1 MARVFL
7 IDTMFHIH
15 RAYHALPPILSP
27 SGQPTQAVRGVVGIL
42 ANLWKSERIRH
53 LACVFETR
61 GSSFRQQIDP
71 DYKAHRPSAPAELL
85 SQVPLVEQTCRAL
98 GLPTYQQPGHEAD
111 DLLATL
117 AVQAAAAG
125 HDVVVVSNDKDL
137 AQLCVDP
144 KICLLRI
151 KGQGKNQSLE
161 YIDRERVPQ
170 LFGVGPELIASWLA
184 LNGDAVD
191 NIPGVPGIGPKTA
204 CKLLLE
210 LGPLPELLEQC
221 HRAGRHQKVLEEQR
235 ERLLLNYQLAQLKT
249 DLPLRF
255 SLEGVTPGPFLGL
268 VELYRELG
276 MKRNLEPFEG
286 SLFEPANVLELW
298 S

>member
-15 RAYHALPPILSP
+15 RAFHALPPILSP

-42 ANLWKSERIRH
+42 SNLWKSERIRH

-71 DYKAHRPSAPAELL
+71 AYKAHRPAAPAELL
-85 SQVPLVEQTCRAL
+85 SQVPLVEQACRAL
-98 GLPTYQQPGHEAD
+98 GLPTYQEPGYEAD

-117 AVQAAAAG
+117 AVQCSQAG
-125 HDVVVVSNDKDL
+125 HEVVVVSNDKDL

-144 KICLLRI
+144 KISVLRI
-151 KGQGKNQSLE
+151 RGQGKNQSLE
-161 YIDRERVPQ
+161 YIDRERVTQ
-170 LFGVGPELIASWLA
+170 LFGVAPELIPSWLA

-204 CKLLLE
+204 CKLLNE
-210 LGPLPELLEQC
+210 IGSLPQLLEDPS
-221 HRAGRHQKVLEEQR
+221 RAGRHQRTLEEHR
-235 ERLLLNYQLAQLKT
+235 ERLLLNYQLVQLKT
-249 DLPLRF
+249 DLPLKF
-255 SLEGVTPGPFLGL
+255 SLEAVTPGPFLGL

-286 SLFEPANVLELW
+286 SLFEPGNVLELW